1 MSSRTKKIVSINSL
15 HRNVNQRFLRFNAL
29 KKLGYSVMMAAD
41 VNALFFKNLNQVVL
55 NYIVFILKIFYQLG
69 R

>member
-1 MSSRTKKIVSINSL
+1 
-15 HRNVNQRFLRFNAL
+15 
-29 KKLGYSVMMAAD
+29 MMAAD